1 MSIHR
6 NERENWLYKYRPHYP
21 RFEQIPHYYGD
32 VVRGLF
38 LASVLI
44 MLGGAPFY
52 ADMLIQQLPFLIV
65 GAAVMVILAATTN
78 PWSVM
83 VMRLNAVISGV
94 GAVVFEYWA
103 LTNYQTGSPVEFA
116 LRQAIALMCVFAF
129 YFALKT
135 LRSMLMGTVGKEAD
149 LSEFGDSKTK
159 EAVEGLEEYNE
170 PVAED
175 GLGHV
180 PALEDDS
187 GND

>member
-1 MSIHR
+1 MHR
-6 NERENWLYKYRPHYP
+6 NEQENWLYKYRPHYP

-32 VVRGLF
+32 AVRMLF
-38 LASVLI
+38 LVAAVV

-52 ADMLIQQLPFLIV
+52 ADMLKQQLPFLIA
-65 GAAVMVILAATTN
+65 GAAVMVMLAATTS

-83 VMRLNAVISGV
+83 VMRLNAVVSGV

-103 LTNYQTGSPVEFA
+103 LMNYQTGTPVEFA
-116 LRQAIALMCVFAF
+116 LRQAIALMCMFAF

-149 LSEFGDSKTK
+149 LTEFEDNETK
-159 EAVEGLEEYNE
+159 REIEDLEQFSE
-170 PVAED
+170 PVPED

-180 PALEDDS
+180 PALEDDHGS
-187 GND
+187 D

>member
-1 MSIHR
+1 MGIHR
-6 NERENWLYKYRPHYP
+6 NEKENWLYKYRPHYP

-32 VVRGLF
+32 VVRMLF
-38 LASVLI
+38 LV
-44 MLGGAPFY
+44 
-52 ADMLIQQLPFLIV
+52 
-65 GAAVMVILAATTN
+65 AAVMVMLAATTN

-83 VMRLNAVISGV
+83 VMRLNAVVSGV

-103 LTNYQTGSPVEFA
+103 LTNYQTGSPIEFA
-116 LRQAIALMCVFAF
+116 LRQVIALMCVFAF

-149 LSEFGDSKTK
+149 LTEFGDSKTK
-159 EAVEGLEEYNE
+159 EAVEGLEEFSE

-180 PALEDDS
+180 PALEDDT